1 MEYERILSFEEKQ
14 SLHRDGYVILKNV
27 IPHKILS
34 GAIDALK
41 THDHDFDKRLGYDQR
56 MTDLINRSHLKSIL
70 DEVIGPFDPPTSC
83 HVAVKEQTDPSSKIN
98 NIGYRDED
106 TPYFGSFLHMDGL
119 CSINV
124 PQNTQTG
131 SYKQIYEKYIRS
143 GPKGDLGHSAEV
155 IGHNLVPLFQDPEK
169 TLSLGSF
176 TALICVCLSPQTEEG
191 WGQTAVLPGAHHKTE
206 EFFRWQRDQTGQIG
220 PEGPDWPRLDYHA
233 PNRCGIKYL
242 PDAVQAYF
250 LDSSSEKTP
259 DGRQWPK
266 PTPILMEPGDA
277 CISTFHLPHTGTR
290 NEKGHESRKTVI
302 FRIRNKTR
310 QPNIVSDGYTD
321 HPDRGLLGEWLDLG
335 SDSNPWERSKDGIC
349 DMWADWSGMHKLVA
363 SINQ

>member
-27 IPHKILS
+27 IPHKILL
-34 GAIDALK
+34 GALDALK
-41 THDHDFDKRLGYDQR
+41 THDHDFDKRLGYDRR

-83 HVAVKEQTDPSSKIN
+83 HVAVKEQTAPSSKIN

-124 PQNTQTG
+124 PQDTQTG
-131 SYKQIYEKYIRS
+131 SYKQIYDKYIRS

-176 TALICVCLSPQTEEG
+176 TALIFVCLSPQTEEG

-206 EFFRWQRDQTGQIG
+206 EFFRWQRNQTGQIG

-250 LDSSSEKTP
+250 WIALQK
-259 DGRQWPK
+259 K
-266 PTPILMEPGDA
+266 
-277 CISTFHLPHTGTR
+277 HLTGG
-290 NEKGHESRKTVI
+290 NGQSQH
-302 FRIRNKTR
+302 
-310 QPNIVSDGYTD
+310 QY
-321 HPDRGLLGEWLDLG
+321 
-335 SDSNPWERSKDGIC
+335 
-349 DMWADWSGMHKLVA
+349 
-363 SINQ
+363 